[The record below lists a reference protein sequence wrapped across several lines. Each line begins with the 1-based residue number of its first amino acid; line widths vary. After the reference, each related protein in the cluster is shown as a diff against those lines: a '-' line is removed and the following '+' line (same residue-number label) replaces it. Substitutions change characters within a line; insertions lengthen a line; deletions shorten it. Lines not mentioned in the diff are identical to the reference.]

1 MYHSKGYDDINF
13 NVVKKCFGEINEPL
27 KHLFNLSLENGIFP
41 EKMKIAKVM
50 PLCKNGDSE
59 NITNYRPIS
68 VLLCFSK
75 VLEHIMY
82 NRLYQYLC
90 EEKLLYSKQFGFQK
104 GHSTDHAIVHLVDQI
119 YESFENDNYTLGVFI
134 DLSKAFDTVDH
145 SIFPNKLEMYGVNT
159 TNLTWF
165 ASYLNVKKQY
175 IKITESA
182 DTLKKDIKC
191 RVPQGSIL
199 GPLLFL
205 LYVNDLP
212 NSSNVLVPVMFADDT
227 NFFFEHS
234 NINTLFKTAND
245 ELIKINEWFLANK
258 LSLNVGKTEFLLF
271 HKSGKKYSIPS
282 HLPTLK
288 INNHDIERVNTMK
301 FLGVLL
307 DDNLSWKEHIKYLE
321 NKIAKN
327 IGLMYRAKTIF
338 R

>member
-1 MYHSKGYDDINF
+1 
-13 NVVKKCFGEINEPL
+13 
-27 KHLFNLSLENGIFP
+27 
-41 EKMKIAKVM
+41 MKIAKVI
-50 PLCKNGDSE
+50 PLFKNGDPE

-68 VLLCFSK
+68 VLPCFSK
-75 VLEHIMY
+75 VVERIMY
-82 NRLYQYLC
+82 NRLYKYLW

-104 GHSTDHAIVHLVDQI
+104 GHSTDHAVVHLFDQI

-145 SIFPNKLEMYGVNT
+145 SILLKKLEMYGVNT

-165 ASYLNVKKQY
+165 ACYLNGRKQY
-175 IKITESA
+175 IKVTESA

-191 RVPQGSIL
+191 GVSQGSIL
-199 GPLLFL
+199 GLLLFL

-212 NSSNVLVPVMFADDT
+212 ISSNVLVPIMFAGHT

-234 NINTLFKTAND
+234 NINTLFKTVNG
-245 ELIKINEWFLANK
+245 ELIKINEWFSANK
-258 LSLNVGKTEFLLF
+258 LSLNAGKTKFLLF

-282 HLPTLK
+282 HLPTLN
-288 INNHDIERVNTMK
+288 ISNHDIERVNTIK

-321 NKIAKN
+321 NKIAEN
-327 IGLMYRAKTIF
+327 IGLRYRAKPF
-338 R
+338 